1 MNSDTAVANSVK
13 LYLIRLRI
21 TIGKLAAI
29 LLMFVGIGF
38 IDMLTSAIT
47 SFFTT
52 DTEKS
57 KNQQLLDQLELVT
70 KQNEEIKKR
79 LAAIEQQT
87 RK

>member
-1 MNSDTAVANSVK
+1 
-13 LYLIRLRI
+13 
-21 TIGKLAAI
+21 
-29 LLMFVGIGF
+29 MFVGIGF
-38 IDMLTSAIT
+38 IGMLTSAIT

-57 KNQQLLDQLELVT
+57 ENQRLLDQLEFVT